1 MTEERE
7 GEEPLCLRHLDFVRA
22 RMRGKSGTE
31 RQEGA
36 WQKICQ
42 MEGKVK
48 AFLVITVERTLTE
61 FLI

>member
-1 MTEERE
+1 MTKERG
-7 GEEPLCLRHLDFVRA
+7 GEEPLCLGNLDFVRA
-22 RMRGKSGTE
+22 RMRGRSGTGRE
-31 RQEGA
+31 EGA
-36 WQKICQ
+36 WPKLCQ